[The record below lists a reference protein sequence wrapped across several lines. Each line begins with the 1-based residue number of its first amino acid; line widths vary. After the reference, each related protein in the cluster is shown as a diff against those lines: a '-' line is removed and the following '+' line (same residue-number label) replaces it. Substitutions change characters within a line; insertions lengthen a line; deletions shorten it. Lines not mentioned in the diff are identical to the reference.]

1 MQQTAS
7 QMKVI
12 EQAKFYSP
20 VEERINIIS
29 HAAGLIL
36 SIVGLMLLWVH
47 ASLNGNMW
55 HVVSFTIFGASLI
68 VLYAASTLYHSA
80 SKQELRNRLRII
92 DHAAIYILIAGTYTP
107 FALVTLKGSTGWVI
121 FGVTWGLAVTGI
133 TLKLFF
139 TGKYQVLSTLMYVF
153 MGWVIVFAV
162 KQLIQNLSVEGIAW
176 LLAGGI
182 AYTMGALIYSLG
194 KIKFNHAI
202 FHVFVLIGS
211 FSHFV
216 SVYLYVLP
224 GE

>member
-1 MQQTAS
+1 MN
-7 QMKVI
+7 VI
-12 EQAKFYSP
+12 EQAKFYAP
-20 VEERINIIS
+20 AEERINIVS

-36 SIVGLMLLWVH
+36 SIVGLMLLLGH
-47 ASLNGNMW
+47 ATLNGNMW
-55 HVVSFTIFGASLI
+55 HVVSFSIFGASLI
-68 VLYAASTLYHSA
+68 MLYAASTFYHSA
-80 SKQELRNRLRII
+80 KKQESRNRLRII

-107 FALVTLKGSTGWVI
+107 FALVTLNGSTGWVI
-121 FGVTWGLAVTGI
+121 FGVTWGLAVSGI

-139 TGKYQVLSTLMYVF
+139 TGKYELLSTMMYVF
-153 MGWVIVFAV
+153 MGWVIIFAV
-162 KQLIQNLSVEGIAW
+162 KPLIQNFSTEGIAW

-182 AYTMGALIYSLG
+182 AYTVGAIIYSFK

-211 FSHFV
+211 ISHFL

>member
-1 MQQTAS
+1 MNE
-7 QMKVI
+7 I
-12 EQAKFYSP
+12 EQAKFYTP
-20 VEERINIIS
+20 AEERINILS

-36 SIVGLMLLWVH
+36 SIVGLMLLLGH
-47 ASLNGNMW
+47 ATLNGNMW
-55 HVVSFTIFGASLI
+55 HVVSFGIFGASLI
-68 VLYAASTLYHSA
+68 MLYASSTFYHSA
-80 SKQELRNRLRII
+80 KNQDLRNRLRII

-121 FGVTWGLAVTGI
+121 FGVTWGLAVSGI

-139 TGKYQVLSTLMYVF
+139 TGKYELLSTMMYVF
-153 MGWVIVFAV
+153 MGWVIIFAV
-162 KQLIQNLSVEGIAW
+162 KPLIQNLSTEGIAW

-182 AYTMGALIYSLG
+182 AYTVGAIIYSFK
-194 KIKFNHAI
+194 KIKYNHAI

-211 FSHFV
+211 ISHFV

>member
-1 MQQTAS
+1 MQES
-7 QMKVI
+7 ESMNEI
-12 EQAKFYSP
+12 EQAKFYTP
-20 VEERINIIS
+20 AEERINILS

-36 SIVGLMLLWVH
+36 SIVGLMLLLGH
-47 ASLNGNMW
+47 ATLNGNMW
-55 HVVSFTIFGASLI
+55 HVVSFGIFGASLI
-68 VLYAASTLYHSA
+68 MLYASSTFYHSA
-80 SKQELRNRLRII
+80 KNQDLRNRLRII

-121 FGVTWGLAVTGI
+121 FGVTWGLAVSGI

-139 TGKYQVLSTLMYVF
+139 TGKYELLSTMMYVF
-153 MGWVIVFAV
+153 MGWVIIFAV
-162 KQLIQNLSVEGIAW
+162 KPLIQNLSTEGIAW

-182 AYTMGALIYSLG
+182 AYTVGAIIYSFK

-211 FSHFV
+211 ISHFV

>member
-1 MQQTAS
+1 MN
-7 QMKVI
+7 VI
-12 EQAKFYSP
+12 EQAKFYTP
-20 VEERINIIS
+20 AEERINIVS

-36 SIVGLMLLWVH
+36 SIVGLMLLLGH
-47 ASLNGNMW
+47 ATLNGNMW
-55 HVVSFTIFGASLI
+55 HVLSFSIFGASLI
-68 VLYAASTLYHSA
+68 MLYTASTFYHSA
-80 SKQELRNRLRII
+80 QKQDLRNRLRII

-121 FGVTWGLAVTGI
+121 FGVTWGLAVSGI

-139 TGKYQVLSTLMYVF
+139 TGKYELLSTMMYVF
-153 MGWVIVFAV
+153 MGWVIIFAV
-162 KQLIQNLSVEGIAW
+162 KPLIQNFSTEGIAW

-182 AYTMGALIYSLG
+182 AYTVGAIIYSFK

-202 FHVFVLIGS
+202 FHVLVLIGS
-211 FSHFV
+211 ISHFL

>member
-1 MQQTAS
+1 MQTAI

-47 ASLNGNMW
+47 ASLNGNNW

-68 VLYAASTLYHSA
+68 VLYAASTFYHSA
-80 SKQELRNRLRII
+80 RKQELRNRLRII
-92 DHAAIYILIAGTYTP
+92 DHAAIYVLIAGTYTP

-121 FGVTWGLAVTGI
+121 FGVTWGLAVSGI

-139 TGKYQVLSTLMYVF
+139 TGKYEFLSTLMYVF
-153 MGWVIVFAV
+153 MGWVIIFAV
-162 KQLIQNLSVEGIAW
+162 KPLIQNLSTEGLAW

-182 AYTMGALIYSLG
+182 AYTLGAIIYSFK
-194 KIKFNHAI
+194 KIRFNHAI

-211 FSHFV
+211 ISHFL

-224 GE
+224 GN

>member
-1 MQQTAS
+1 MQES
-7 QMKVI
+7 ELMNEI
-12 EQAKFYSP
+12 EQAKFYTP
-20 VEERINIIS
+20 AEERINILS

-36 SIVGLMLLWVH
+36 SIVGLMLLLGH
-47 ASLNGNMW
+47 ATLNGNMW
-55 HVVSFTIFGASLI
+55 HVVSFGIFGASLI
-68 VLYAASTLYHSA
+68 MLYASSTFYHSA
-80 SKQELRNRLRII
+80 KNQDLRNRLRII

-121 FGVTWGLAVTGI
+121 FGVTWGLAVSGI

-139 TGKYQVLSTLMYVF
+139 TGKYELLSTMMYVF
-153 MGWVIVFAV
+153 MGWVIIFAV
-162 KQLIQNLSVEGIAW
+162 KPLIQNLSTEGIAW

-182 AYTMGALIYSLG
+182 AYTVGAIIYSFK

-211 FSHFV
+211 ISHFV

>member
-1 MQQTAS
+1 MQES
-7 QMKVI
+7 ELMNEI
-12 EQAKFYSP
+12 EQAKFYTP
-20 VEERINIIS
+20 AEERINILS

-36 SIVGLMLLWVH
+36 SIVGLMLLLGH
-47 ASLNGNMW
+47 ATLNGNMW
-55 HVVSFTIFGASLI
+55 HVVSFGIFGASLI
-68 VLYAASTLYHSA
+68 MLYASSTFYHSA
-80 SKQELRNRLRII
+80 KNQDLRNRLRII

-121 FGVTWGLAVTGI
+121 FGVAWGLAVSGI

-139 TGKYQVLSTLMYVF
+139 TGKYELLSTMMYVF
-153 MGWVIVFAV
+153 MGWVIIFAV
-162 KQLIQNLSVEGIAW
+162 KPLIQNLSTEGIAW

-182 AYTMGALIYSLG
+182 AYTVGAIIYSFK

-211 FSHFV
+211 ISHFV

>member
-1 MQQTAS
+1 MNE
-7 QMKVI
+7 I
-12 EQAKFYSP
+12 EQAKFYTP
-20 VEERINIIS
+20 AEERINILS

-36 SIVGLMLLWVH
+36 SIVGLMLLLGH
-47 ASLNGNMW
+47 ATLNGNMW
-55 HVVSFTIFGASLI
+55 HVVSFGIFGASLI
-68 VLYAASTLYHSA
+68 MLYASSTFYHSA
-80 SKQELRNRLRII
+80 KNQDLRNRLRII

-121 FGVTWGLAVTGI
+121 FGVTWGLAVSGI

-139 TGKYQVLSTLMYVF
+139 TGKYELLSTMMYVF
-153 MGWVIVFAV
+153 MGWVIIFAV
-162 KQLIQNLSVEGIAW
+162 KPLIQNLSTEGIAW

-182 AYTMGALIYSLG
+182 AYTVGAIIYSFK

-211 FSHFV
+211 ISHFL

>member
-1 MQQTAS
+1 MQES
-7 QMKVI
+7 ELMNEI
-12 EQAKFYSP
+12 EQAKFYTP
-20 VEERINIIS
+20 AEERINILS

-36 SIVGLMLLWVH
+36 SIVGLMLLLGH
-47 ASLNGNMW
+47 ATLNGNMW
-55 HVVSFTIFGASLI
+55 HVVSFGIFGASLI
-68 VLYAASTLYHSA
+68 MLYASSTFYHSA
-80 SKQELRNRLRII
+80 KNQDLRNRLRII

-107 FALVTLKGSTGWVI
+107 FALVTLKGSAGWVI
-121 FGVTWGLAVTGI
+121 FGVTWGLAVSGI

-139 TGKYQVLSTLMYVF
+139 TGKYELLSTMMYVF
-153 MGWVIVFAV
+153 MGWVIIFAV
-162 KQLIQNLSVEGIAW
+162 KPLIQNLSTEGIAW

-182 AYTMGALIYSLG
+182 AYTVGAIIYSFK

-211 FSHFV
+211 ISHFV

>member
-1 MQQTAS
+1 MN
-7 QMKVI
+7 VI
-12 EQAKFYSP
+12 EQAKFYAP
-20 VEERINIIS
+20 AEERINIVS

-36 SIVGLMLLWVH
+36 SIVGLVLLLGH
-47 ASLNGNMW
+47 ATLNGNMW
-55 HVVSFTIFGASLI
+55 HVVSFSIFGASLI
-68 VLYAASTLYHSA
+68 MLYAASTFYHSTK
-80 SKQELRNRLRII
+80 KQDLRNRLRII

-107 FALVTLKGSTGWVI
+107 FALVTLNGSTGWVI
-121 FGVTWGLAVTGI
+121 FGVTWGLAVSGI

-139 TGKYQVLSTLMYVF
+139 TGKYELLSTMMYVF
-153 MGWVIVFAV
+153 MGWVIIFAV
-162 KQLIQNLSVEGIAW
+162 KPLIQNLSTEGIAW

-182 AYTMGALIYSLG
+182 AYTVGAIIYSFK

-211 FSHFV
+211 ISHFL